1 MRGRR
6 IRSFNDCN
14 DPVLL
19 NVNDLVLF
27 LIYTKNVSNEIFITT
42 ADKTVQIAVLENKKL
57 VELHQERPGGHF
69 SVGDLYLAKI
79 KRLKTDLNGAFLD
92 VGYERDAFLHYTDL
106 GPYARTIIKFF
117 HTLRDEKR
125 IPDLST
131 FEFEP
136 EIDVKGSISDV
147 LHKEVLLPVQ
157 IDKEPIGNKGP
168 RLTLNYSLAGR
179 FLVLVPF
186 NNTLS
191 ISKKIK
197 EFSIRK
203 KIKQSLSTLRPNN
216 FGIIVRTAAADA
228 DINDLQRD
236 LKDLLKRWNTFCEKL
251 IEAPPISRVMNEM
264 SRTLTLIR
272 DLLNDNYDAI
282 VVDSK
287 EYFDEIREYVRRI
300 SPEQEGIVKFYR
312 GQEKLFDYAGIY
324 KQIQA
329 SFGKQVDLTS
339 GGYLIIE
346 HTEAMHVID
355 VNSGKTQLKADT
367 TLAENAFAMNME
379 AAAEIVRQLRLRDLG
394 GIIVIDFIDMHN
406 PKHRSQV
413 YEFMNE
419 SLKKSRAK
427 CNVLPISKFGLMQ
440 ITRQRVRPEVQIET
454 ENDYSKKLQANSF
467 VAEIEEMVKYL
478 LSNKTENQVTLH
490 LNPVTAAYFTKGIFS
505 IQRRWFFKYKKW
517 LKIVKDDT
525 LTLHEYAFYNQNGQ
539 KISFET

>member
-1 MRGRR
+1 M
-6 IRSFNDCN
+6 
-14 DPVLL
+14 
-19 NVNDLVLF
+19 
-27 LIYTKNVSNEIFITT
+27 SNEIFIST
-42 ADKTVQIAVLENKKL
+42 ADKIVQIAVLENKKL
-57 VELHQERPGGHF
+57 VELHHERPDGHF

-106 GPYARTIIKFF
+106 GPNAKTIIKFF
-117 HTLRDEKR
+117 HTLRNEKR
-125 IPDLST
+125 IPDLAT

-136 EIDVKGSISDV
+136 EIDVKGGISDV
-147 LHKEVLLPVQ
+147 LHKETLLPVQ

-186 NNTLS
+186 TNTVS

-197 EFSIRK
+197 EFATRK
-203 KIKQSLSTLRPNN
+203 KIKQSLTPIRPNN
-216 FGIIVRTAAADA
+216 FGIIVRTAAMDA
-228 DINDLQRD
+228 EISDLQRD

-251 IEAPPISRVMNEM
+251 IEAPPVSRVMNEM
-264 SRTLTLIR
+264 SRTLTLVR
-272 DLLNDNYDAI
+272 DMLNVNYDAI

-287 EYFDEIREYVRRI
+287 EYYDEIREYVRRI
-300 SPEQEGIVKFYR
+300 SPGQEGIVKHYR
-312 GQEKLFDYAGIY
+312 GQEKLFDYAGVY

-329 SFGKQVDLTS
+329 SFGKQVDLS
-339 GGYLIIE
+339 NGGYLIIE

-406 PKHRSQV
+406 PKHRSELHD
-413 YEFMNE
+413 YMTNA
-419 SLKKSRAK
+419 LKKFRAK

-440 ITRQRVRPEVQIET
+440 ITRQRVRPELQIET
-454 ENDYSKKLQANSF
+454 EENTAKTIQTNNY
-467 VAEIEEMVKYL
+467 VAEIDEMVKYL
-478 LSNKTENQVTLH
+478 LTNKVDNKIVLH
-490 LNPVTAAYFTKGIFS
+490 LNPVTAAYFTKGVFS
-505 IQRRWFFKYKKW
+505 IQRKWFFKYKKW
-517 LKIVKDDT
+517 LKIVQDDT
-525 LTLHEYAFYNQNGQ
+525 LALHEYAFYNQNGQ
-539 KISFET
+539 KISFES

>member
-1 MRGRR
+1 M
-6 IRSFNDCN
+6 
-14 DPVLL
+14 
-19 NVNDLVLF
+19 
-27 LIYTKNVSNEIFITT
+27 SNEIFITT
-42 ADKTVQIAVLENKKL
+42 ADKVVQVAVLENKKL
-57 VELHQERPGGHF
+57 VELHQDRPDAPF

-106 GPYARTIIKFF
+106 GPNARTIIKFF
-117 HTLRDEKR
+117 QTLRNEKR
-125 IPDLST
+125 VPDLST

-136 EIDVKGSISDV
+136 QIDVKGGISEV
-147 LHKEVLLPVQ
+147 LHKETLLPVQ

-186 NNTLS
+186 SNSIS

-197 EFSIRK
+197 DFSIRK
-203 KIKQSLSTLRPNN
+203 KIRQSLAPLRPNN
-216 FGIIVRTAAADA
+216 FGIIIRTAAADA

-251 IEAPPISRVMNEM
+251 IEAPPVSRVMNEM

-272 DLLNDNYDAI
+272 DLLDTNYDAI

-287 EYFDEIREYVRRI
+287 EYYDEIREYIKRI
-300 SPEQEGIVKFYR
+300 SPEQEGIVKYYR
-312 GQEKLFDYAGIY
+312 GKQKLFEYAGIY

-329 SFGKQVDLTS
+329 SFGRQVDLAS

-379 AAAEIVRQLRLRDLG
+379 AAEEIVRQMRLRDLG
-394 GIIVIDFIDMHN
+394 GIIVIDFIDMQN
-406 PKHRSQV
+406 PKHRNEL
-413 YEFMNE
+413 YEYMTNA
-419 SLKKSRAK
+419 LKKSRAK

-440 ITRQRVRPEVQIET
+440 ITRQRVRPELQIET
-454 ENDYSKKLQANSF
+454 ENNANKSMQASNF

-478 LSNKTENQVTLH
+478 LSSKIDNKVTLH
-490 LNPVTAAYFTKGIFS
+490 LNPVTAAYFTKGILS
-505 IQRRWFFKYKKW
+505 IQRKWFFKYKKW

-525 LTLHEYAFYNQNGQ
+525 LALHEYAFYNQNGQ
-539 KISFET
+539 KISFES

>member
-1 MRGRR
+1 M
-6 IRSFNDCN
+6 
-14 DPVLL
+14 
-19 NVNDLVLF
+19 
-27 LIYTKNVSNEIFITT
+27 SNEIFITT
-42 ADKTVQIAVLENKKL
+42 ADKIVQIAVLENKKL
-57 VELHQERPGGHF
+57 VELHQERPDGHF

-106 GPYARTIIKFF
+106 GPNAKTIIKFF
-117 HTLRDEKR
+117 HTLRNEKR
-125 IPDLST
+125 IPDLAT

-136 EIDVKGSISDV
+136 EIDVKGGISDV
-147 LHKEVLLPVQ
+147 LHKETLLPVQ

-186 NNTLS
+186 TNTVS

-197 EFSIRK
+197 EFATRK
-203 KIKQSLSTLRPNN
+203 KIKQSLTPIRPNN
-216 FGIIVRTAAADA
+216 FGIIVRTAAMDA
-228 DINDLQRD
+228 EMSDLQRD

-251 IEAPPISRVMNEM
+251 IEAPPVSRVMNEM
-264 SRTLTLIR
+264 SRTLTLVR
-272 DLLNDNYDAI
+272 DMLNVNYDAI

-287 EYFDEIREYVRRI
+287 EYYDEIREYVRRI
-300 SPEQEGIVKFYR
+300 SPEQEGIVKHYR

-329 SFGKQVDLTS
+329 SFGKQVDLS
-339 GGYLIIE
+339 NGGYLIIE

-355 VNSGKTQLKADT
+355 VNSGKTQLKGDT

-379 AAAEIVRQLRLRDLG
+379 AAAEVVRQLRLRDLG

-406 PKHRSQV
+406 PKHRSEL
-413 YEFMNE
+413 YEYMTNA
-419 SLKKSRAK
+419 LKKFRAK

-440 ITRQRVRPEVQIET
+440 ITRQRVRPELQIET
-454 ENDYSKKLQANSF
+454 EENTAKTIQANNY

-478 LSNKTENQVTLH
+478 LTNKVDNKVVLH
-490 LNPVTAAYFTKGIFS
+490 LNPVTAAYFTKGVLS
-505 IQRRWFFKYKKW
+505 IQRKWFFKYKKW

-525 LTLHEYAFYNQNGQ
+525 LALHEYAFYNQNGQ
-539 KISFET
+539 KISFES

>member
-1 MRGRR
+1 
-6 IRSFNDCN
+6 
-14 DPVLL
+14 
-19 NVNDLVLF
+19 
-27 LIYTKNVSNEIFITT
+27 VSNEIFIST
-42 ADKTVQIAVLENKKL
+42 ADKIVQIAVLENKKL
-57 VELHQERPGGHF
+57 VELHQERPDGHF

-106 GPYARTIIKFF
+106 GPNAKTIIKFF
-117 HTLRDEKR
+117 HTLRTEKR
-125 IPDLST
+125 IPDLAT

-136 EIDVKGSISDV
+136 EIDVKGGISDV
-147 LHKEVLLPVQ
+147 LHKETLLPVQ

-168 RLTLNYSLAGR
+168 RLTMNYSLAGR

-186 NNTLS
+186 TNTVS

-197 EFSIRK
+197 EFSTRK
-203 KIKQSLSTLRPNN
+203 KIKQSLTPIRPNN
-216 FGIIVRTAAADA
+216 FGIIVRTAAMDA
-228 DINDLQRD
+228 EMSDLQRD
-236 LKDLLKRWNTFCEKL
+236 LKDLLKRWNAFCEKL
-251 IEAPPISRVMNEM
+251 IEAPPVSRVMNEM
-264 SRTLTLIR
+264 SRTLTLVR
-272 DLLNDNYDAI
+272 DMLNVNYDAI

-287 EYFDEIREYVRRI
+287 EYYDEIREYVRRI
-300 SPEQEGIVKFYR
+300 SPEQEGIVKHYR

-329 SFGKQVDLTS
+329 SFGKQVDLSS
-339 GGYLIIE
+339 GGYLIVE

-406 PKHRSQV
+406 PKHRSELHD
-413 YEFMNE
+413 YMTN
-419 SLKKSRAK
+419 SLKKFRAK

-440 ITRQRVRPEVQIET
+440 ITRQRVRPELQIET
-454 ENDYSKKLQANSF
+454 EESTTKSIQANNY

-478 LSNKTENQVTLH
+478 LTHKVDNKVVLH
-490 LNPVTAAYFTKGIFS
+490 LNPVTVAHFTKGVFS
-505 IQRRWFFKYKKW
+505 IQRKWFFKYKKW
-517 LKIVKDDT
+517 LKILKDDT
-525 LTLHEYAFYNQNGQ
+525 LALHEYAFYNQNGQ
-539 KISFET
+539 KISFES